1 MNKGELIDQV
11 WHKTGL
17 QKKDCAAALEAAL
30 AAIAEALG
38 AGDDVK
44 LVGFG
49 TFEVKHRKERTG
61 RNPKTKQ
68 PVLIPASKTPVF
80 HPGKQLKDA
89 ANQSHTNG

>member
-1 MNKGELIDQV
+1 MNKSELIDQV

-30 AAIAEALG
+30 AAITAAL
-38 AGDDVK
+38 ATGDDVK

-61 RNPKTKQ
+61 RNPKTRQ
-68 PVLIPASKTPVF
+68 PVLIPAAKTPVF
-80 HPGKQLKDA
+80 HAGKQLKDA
-89 ANQSHTNG
+89 VNRQQT